1 MILLNAVGTPVS
13 RPGTTTLGDVWGN
26 VTITSSGVT
35 LKDTVVAGNLY
46 VTAGVEL
53 GDVVLENVKVL
64 GEIVVSG
71 GGVSEAG
78 EDSVILR
85 NVDAPQAG
93 GGQHQKPAGLPPGGG
108 RWPDPA
114 GQRRTDAFLADN
126 TPAGHG
132 IGEIELNG
140 ENGLE
145 LKLAGNIKNVVN
157 RTPES
162 ALSISSGRVD
172 TITVDEKAVDSTLE
186 ISSGAEAD
194 HVNLDVGTTVTG
206 DGDIGDLVVNAPGS
220 NVSMLPDQIV
230 IRPGI
235 RPTSTEKTW
244 TVRQRQ
250 SPPQI
255 RVCSQGIPKSLTWP
269 QPLPQRSSAAISV
282 GPCTGLSPR

>member
-1 MILLNAVGTPVS
+1 ME
-13 RPGTTTLGDVWGN
+13 GDGL
-26 VTITSSGVT
+26 IQQ
-35 LKDTVVAGNLY
+35 A
-46 VTAGVEL
+46 
-53 GDVVLENVKVL
+53 
-64 GEIVVSG
+64 
-71 GGVSEAG
+71 
-78 EDSVILR
+78 SV
-85 NVDAPQAG
+85 
-93 GGQHQKPAGLPPGGG
+93 
-108 RWPDPA
+108 
-114 GQRRTDAFLADN
+114 RTDAFLADN

-250 SPPQI
+250 SPLQI

-269 QPLPQRSSAAISV
+269 HPLPQRSSAAISV